1 LVQLIAN
8 KMPAM
13 KQYLTSR
20 LPPKQL
26 TAQLRVPNIVCHQLD
41 INDWPAVQQLAK
53 KLQGE
58 GVTIDFLVAN
68 AAVGYDGGAH
78 MPSPTIAEETLQT
91 NTDSTIHW
99 IKLFLPLLAPNGRVI
114 VVSSEMAALSR
125 QSPRW
130 QKLLNNPALTE

>member
-1 LVQLIAN
+1 
-8 KMPAM
+8 MPAM

-20 LPPKQL
+20 LPPDQL
-26 TAQLRVPNIVCHQLD
+26 AQLCVPNVVCHQLD
-41 INDWPAVQQLAK
+41 INDWPAVEDLAQ

-68 AAVGYDGGAH
+68 AAMGYDGGGH
-78 MPSPTIAEETLQT
+78 MPSPTIAKETLQA

-99 IKLFLPLLAPNGRVI
+99 IKMFLPLLAPTGRVI

-125 QSPRW
+125 QPHRW
-130 QKLLNNPALTE
+130 QKMLNNPSLTE